1 MSYQVGQKT
10 KEAFEKLIAIPEV
23 KKGFDFIKED
33 SPNTLKDQL
42 ELVVIK
48 APTFQEENRAKAVAE
63 KFRALGLED
72 VHLDEIWNAIG
83 VYKGTGGAAPIVV
96 EAHMDTVFP
105 METVIE
111 PVMGDDG
118 FIRCPGI
125 GDNTSGTAALMGIIR
140 AFKETGIKLKS
151 DIYFVGTVREEG
163 IGGFGGI
170 EHFLN
175 AHPEV
180 SACVCLDGV
189 QVGKITYQSTGM
201 TTCEVTFYGI
211 GGHAYGAFGLMANP
225 LHAAA
230 RAVAKIADIVT
241 PLVPKTTYCVSNFH
255 AGNDAGVHAIVP
267 EATIKINMRSNGQKE
282 LDELKEKVY
291 AAIKAG
297 AEEETARWG
306 KDTITYKIHEYFNV
320 PAGTL
325 DRNDP
330 IVEGIYTIMQYMGK
344 DPIFNEGGP
353 TDAAFPI
360 CRGIPAVCIGSG
372 DIETHSHSAANE
384 RFPVAVMHQ
393 GPQAGFLLA
402 ILCGG
407 IEGKF
412 ESII

>member
-1 MSYQVGQKT
+1 
-10 KEAFEKLIAIPEV
+10 
-23 KKGFDFIKED
+23 
-33 SPNTLKDQL
+33 
-42 ELVVIK
+42 
-48 APTFQEENRAKAVAE
+48 
-63 KFRALGLED
+63 
-72 VHLDEIWNAIG
+72 
-83 VYKGTGGAAPIVV
+83 
-96 EAHMDTVFP
+96 
-105 METVIE
+105 
-111 PVMGDDG
+111 
-118 FIRCPGI
+118 
-125 GDNTSGTAALMGIIR
+125 
-140 AFKETGIKLKS
+140 
-151 DIYFVGTVREEG
+151 
-163 IGGFGGI
+163 FGGI

-189 QVGKITYQSTGM
+189 QVGKITYQATGM

-407 IEGKF
+407 IEDKF

>member
-189 QVGKITYQSTGM
+189 QVGKITYQATGM

-211 GGHAYGAFGLMANP
+211 GG
-225 LHAAA
+225 
-230 RAVAKIADIVT
+230 
-241 PLVPKTTYCVSNFH
+241 
-255 AGNDAGVHAIVP
+255 
-267 EATIKINMRSNGQKE
+267 
-282 LDELKEKVY
+282 
-291 AAIKAG
+291 
-297 AEEETARWG
+297 
-306 KDTITYKIHEYFNV
+306 
-320 PAGTL
+320 
-325 DRNDP
+325 
-330 IVEGIYTIMQYMGK
+330 
-344 DPIFNEGGP
+344 
-353 TDAAFPI
+353 
-360 CRGIPAVCIGSG
+360 
-372 DIETHSHSAANE
+372 
-384 RFPVAVMHQ
+384 
-393 GPQAGFLLA
+393 
-402 ILCGG
+402 
-407 IEGKF
+407 
-412 ESII
+412 